1 MSTATTIIEGMVME
15 GKLDAGETP
24 VLIAGHFTGEL
35 NANEVILDPTGV
47 FNGQINANRVELGG
61 NFSGK
66 LITEELSI
74 GSTAVIDGDL
84 KSNALVL
91 SLAPRSP
98 VQSGANPD
106 PSGQAKSDEFRAA
119 RMAAL
124 FHSQLC

>member
-66 LITEELSI
+66 LITEELCSSDSRAV
-74 GSTAVIDGDL
+74 STPGIESEGEP
-84 KSNALVL
+84 K
-91 SLAPRSP
+91 
-98 VQSGANPD
+98 Q
-106 PSGQAKSDEFRAA
+106 DE
-119 RMAAL
+119 
-124 FHSQLC
+124 

>member
-84 KSNALVL
+84 KSNALVIELGAEVIAFSNEIDLLSKSNIISSL
-91 SLAPRSP
+91 SLSSTPP
-98 VQSGANPD
+98 N
-106 PSGQAKSDEFRAA
+106 E
-119 RMAAL
+119 
-124 FHSQLC
+124 